1 MARFSL
7 IIGLHI
13 FHSVSV
19 AVLFNSKVFL
29 RTDKVL
35 RGIIARRL
43 LIIVILAS
51 HFYGYKCN
59 TSGTLLFIVVILVIC
74 DFILLNYFNYFCQI
88 WYYLKYDFI
97 FLNYLLNYFRQIWYF
112 FLNYFY

>member
-1 MARFSL
+1 MAQFSL
-7 IIGLHI
+7 IIRLHI
-13 FHSVSV
+13 FHPVSV
-19 AVLFNSKVFL
+19 VVLFNSKVFL

-51 HFYGYKCN
+51 HIYGYKCN